1 MRFKREEMKSL
12 MKLLIRWINHF
23 ITFVLFALFLLVIFL
38 VISTRAS
45 GGEPS
50 IFGYQLKVVLSGSM
64 EPEIKTGSIIAVKP
78 VDEKTNFKPN
88 DIITF
93 VDSNNQIVTHRI
105 VDVFGNGEY
114 THYVTK
120 GDNNKHPD
128 AEPVMAQNVIAQYSG
143 FTIPYVGYFIE
154 FAKSQKGAVF
164 LFIVPGILLLIYAG
178 FQVWSALK
186 AIDVNSRKISEKKDN
201 STIV

>member
-1 MRFKREEMKSL
+1 
-12 MKLLIRWINHF
+12 MKLLIRWINHL
-23 ITFVLFALFLLVIFL
+23 ITFSLFAILLLIAFL

-50 IFGYQLKVVLSGSM
+50 IFGYQLKIVLSGSM

-78 VDEKTNFKPN
+78 VEEKTTFKQN

-105 VDVFGNGEY
+105 VDVIGNGEY
-114 THYVTK
+114 IQYVTK
-120 GDNNKHPD
+120 GDNNEHPD
-128 AEPVMAQNVIAQYSG
+128 VEPVLAQNVIAEYSG
-143 FTIPYVGYFIE
+143 LTIPYLGYFIE

-164 LFIVPGILLLIYAG
+164 LFIVPGILLLIYAA
-178 FQVWSALK
+178 FQIWSGLK
-186 AIDVNSRKISEKKDN
+186 AIDVHSRKLSEKKDN
-201 STIV
+201 SDLV